1 MIVKKILTLL
11 AVLLTACLCKAE
23 TLYLV
28 IERDETNSI
37 EVDLNNLPILVFEDN
52 DLSIMWMNNVVIF
65 PYSTISNFKYSTYSG
80 IKDIDVDNYAPI
92 VTSNGLLVR
101 KSSSVEVFQS
111 NGIRLFSD
119 SVFVGEL
126 QFSQFPKGILIIS
139 IDSQKIK
146 ILNNKAK

>member
-11 AVLLTACLCKAE
+11 AVLITAGFCKAE
-23 TLYLV
+23 SLYLV
-28 IERDETNSI
+28 IERDDNNSI
-37 EVDLNNLPILVFEDN
+37 EVDLKDLPILFFEDN
-52 DLSIMWMNNVVIF
+52 DLSIKWMNNVVIF

-80 IKDIDVDNYAPI
+80 IKDIDADNYAPI

-101 KSSSVEVFQS
+101 ESSSVEVFQS

-119 SVFVGEL
+119 SAFVGEL
-126 QFSQFPKGILIIS
+126 QFSQFPKGILIIT
-139 IDSQKIK
+139 IDSHIIK